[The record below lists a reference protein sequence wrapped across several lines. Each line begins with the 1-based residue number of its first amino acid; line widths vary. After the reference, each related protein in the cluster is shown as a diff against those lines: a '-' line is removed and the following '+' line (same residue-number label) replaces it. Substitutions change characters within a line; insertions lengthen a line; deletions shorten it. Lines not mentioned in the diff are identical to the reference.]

1 MKEIISFNKD
11 WRFHLGDIE
20 IKDSQEKLASFV
32 EAKTERKRC
41 GPAARGYMDG
51 TEYYN
56 DSGMITHE
64 TWLPVDVPHDYIIG
78 QEPKPENNNTLGS
91 FEYENAWYRKH
102 FELPAEDDGRRISLY
117 FEGVAIHCQVYVNGC
132 YMQANN
138 CGYNSFEVDI
148 TDTVIFGGHN
158 VVAIHVDATSTHEGW
173 WYEGAGIY
181 RPVWLIK
188 SEPVA
193 VDLYGVFVHPAKGEN
208 NVWLLP
214 VDTTLR
220 NDDYDPKIASVRS
233 VIRDKDGKEILRLE
247 DSISV
252 PDRKKATLYQK
263 GEVKNPAL
271 WDIETPLN
279 LYTVETTVTVDGEIV
294 EKQEN
299 RFGFRT
305 FGFDPNTGFWLNE
318 RHVKIKGVCCHQDY
332 GLTGRA
338 VPKRVQRYRLELLK
352 EMGANGYRCAHYPHH
367 DYTMDQLDELGFLTM
382 AETRHFESTPDGMAE
397 LEMLIKRDRNH
408 PSVIIWSAGNEEP
421 FHLEARGSR
430 IAKAMIHRIKELDP
444 TRPVTT
450 AVNRYPADAKVI
462 NVVDVMGINYCMDE
476 IDGVHEKFPD
486 VPILASEY
494 GATSTTRGWYYAD
507 SAGGLCNGRGYVYG
521 YDRDTTDRYWARAK
535 TWKFFMERPWIAG
548 GYQWAGIEHR
558 GETVWP
564 RLCSQAGAID
574 LYLNK
579 KDAFYQNQSHWLDK
593 PMVHLLPHWNWQGME
608 GEEIRVSCYTNCDCV
623 ELYLNGELIG
633 KQDVEKWSHAEWQ
646 VKYVPGCLEAKGYKE
661 GKLVAE
667 DKQETTGAPVKLRL
681 TLNSDGVVADGEDVA
696 IMTCDC
702 LDAEGRHVPTASPF
716 VRFYV
721 QGDTGL
727 NASLRYINGIAQTCN
742 GQILGTGSDVC
753 DHVPVTCHDRKMR
766 AGLISV
772 IARAGVQK
780 GTMYVVAEAD
790 GLEKAVLKVELH

>member
-20 IKDSQEKLASFV
+20 VQ
-32 EAKTERKRC
+32 EAKLKSPMYIEAKAERKRC
-41 GPAARGYMDG
+41 GPASRGYMDG

-56 DSGMITHE
+56 DSGLITHE

-78 QEPKPENNNTLGS
+78 QEPKPENNNTLG
-91 FEYENAWYRKH
+91 FFKYENAWYRKH

-117 FEGVAIHCQVYVNGC
+117 FEGVGVHCKVYVNGC
-132 YMQANN
+132 YMLTNN

-148 TDTVIFGGHN
+148 TDVAEFGGHN
-158 VVAIHVDATSTHEGW
+158 VVAIHIDATSEHEGW

-193 VDLYGVFVHPAKGEN
+193 VDLYGVFVHPEKGEN
-208 NVWLLP
+208 DVWALP

-220 NDDYDPKIASVRS
+220 NDDYVEKTAKVLSVAK
-233 VIRDKDGKEILRLE
+233 DKDGNVVETLEGEILIPARE
-247 DSISV
+247 
-252 PDRKKATLYQK
+252 KATLKQK

-294 EKQEN
+294 EKQTN

-305 FGFDPNTGFWLNE
+305 IRFDKDLGFFLNG
-318 RHVKIKGVCCHQDY
+318 RSVKIKGVCCHQDY
-332 GLTGRA
+332 GLTGKA

-367 DYTMDQLDELGFLTM
+367 DYTMNMLDELGFLTM
-382 AETRHFESTPDGMAE
+382 AETRWYQSTPEGME
-397 LEMLIKRDRNH
+397 QLDMLIKRDRNH
-408 PSVIIWSAGNEEP
+408 PCVVLWSAGNEEP
-421 FHLEARGSR
+421 LHRTPAGRR
-430 IAKAMIHRIKELDP
+430 IAHAMLFRVRQLDP

-450 AVNRYPADAKVI
+450 AVSHDPAHSTVADLI
-462 NVVDVMGINYCMDE
+462 DVMGVNYNLTHFDLL
-476 IDGVHEKFPD
+476 HEKYPD
-486 VPILASEY
+486 VPLVSSECA
-494 GATSTTRGWYYAD
+494 ATSTTRGWYLAD
-507 SAGGLCNGRGYVYG
+507 CPERGYVYG
-521 YDRDTTDRYWARAK
+521 YDRDTNKSFLAREK
-535 TWKFFMERPWIAG
+535 TWQYFMARPWIAG

-646 VKYVPGCLEAKGYKE
+646 VKYVPGCLEAKGYKNGE
-661 GKLVAE
+661 LVAE

-721 QGDTGL
+721 QGDAGL